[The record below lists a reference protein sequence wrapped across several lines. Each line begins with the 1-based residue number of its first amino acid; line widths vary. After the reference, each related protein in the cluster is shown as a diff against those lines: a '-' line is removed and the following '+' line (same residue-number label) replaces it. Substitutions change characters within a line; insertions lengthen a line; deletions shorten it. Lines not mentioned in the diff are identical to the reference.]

1 MSYSLYTQAEIPS
14 AVKLRE
20 MLRSIGGIHRVVEDE
35 LTRLWISWL
44 LSSSDVFTQGGHS
57 ILYIKML
64 ADMELAIKVGLIHPT
79 KIKVQQ
85 YAARLGWGLP
95 VYSYFREVEKTVLG
109 SIEKELCPVCG
120 PKWRAAAF
128 WEEPGCW
135 CTTPKSVLVMPL
147 AQDLTSLERSAGG
160 PLDHLLGVGDMPS
173 DVQAAQALQA
183 LPQTKD
189 WAVQPE
195 AEWSWPKDLLESG
208 LPDAVLM
215 RLGYTSYPR

>member
-147 AQDLTSLERSAGG
+147 AQDLTSPITMQDRE
-160 PLDHLLGVGDMPS
+160 
-173 DVQAAQALQA
+173 VQAMLDRIADCAIHRWDF
-183 LPQTKD
+183 LPEIKTLMEYRGRPVFVD
-189 WAVQPE
+189 FGAAE
-195 AEWSWPKDLLESG
+195 AFDES
-208 LPDAVLM
+208 
-215 RLGYTSYPR
+215 RF